1 MVRSKLLKSAASLRL
16 AEHNSH
22 CSCPSEQLWKETWT
36 RVWDGDGGAEAES
49 EKREL
54 TLSKAQQLE
63 GSVVK
68 VK

>member
-1 MVRSKLLKSAASLRL
+1 MLPVSTLTAVVRQQLR
-16 AEHNSH
+16 
-22 CSCPSEQLWKETWT
+22 KETWT

-54 TLSKAQQLE
+54 TLLKAQQLE

-68 VK
+68 VE